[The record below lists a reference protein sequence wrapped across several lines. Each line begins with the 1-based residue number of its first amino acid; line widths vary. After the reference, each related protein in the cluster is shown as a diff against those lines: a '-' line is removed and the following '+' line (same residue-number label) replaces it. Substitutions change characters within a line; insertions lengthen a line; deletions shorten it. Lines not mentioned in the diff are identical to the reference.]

1 MTVKELIR
9 LLSKCDQGA
18 QVEITFCYNRSRT
31 PGDCV
36 SLVGKNAPLIIR
48 NPMEGSIELFASNNP
63 GTTREIASR
72 N

>member
-9 LLSKCDQGA
+9 LLSKCDQDA

-36 SLVGKNAPLIIR
+36 SLTGEHAPLIIR
-48 NPMEGSIELFASNNP
+48 NPMEGTVELFASNKP
-63 GTTREIASR
+63 GTRREIALH
-72 N
+72 